1 MKNKILSTVAAMAVL
16 GSSALVADIVTGV
29 TNDVHIGA
37 SAIEAYKLTGQAIS
51 LGYSG
56 KKVWENGIMFGISM
70 DFLAGKID
78 VPSESTDTKDTVYGI
93 SADLQVGYVPVK
105 DLTVYA
111 IGSALEQSVQNLEGY
126 GFGYGGGIEYA
137 ISKSFAVAAEYKTYN
152 MTNKVGDYDYSASG
166 INLKYTWR

>member
-16 GSSALVADIVTGV
+16 GSSALVADITTGV

-51 LGYSG
+51 LGYGGS
-56 KKVWENGIMFGISM
+56 KVWENGIMAGITM

-78 VPSESTDTKDTVYGI
+78 LPSGSTETKDTVYGI

-105 DLTVYA
+105 DLTIYA
-111 IGSALEQSVQNLEGY
+111 IGSGLEQSVQNLEGY

-137 ISKSFAVAAEYKTYN
+137 ITKSFAVAAEYKTYN
-152 MTNKVGDYDYSASG
+152 MTNKVGDYDYSEG
-166 INLKYTWR
+166 GVNLKYTWR